1 MTTNLMSSSDATT
14 AGGRVV
20 VGVGGAVIGVG
31 GVVVGVEGGFG
42 FDCDSATHDVART
55 SGA

>member
-1 MTTNLMSSSDATT
+1 MSSSDATT

-20 VGVGGAVIGVG
+20 VGVGG
-31 GVVVGVEGGFG
+31 VVVGVEGGVG